1 MKDIKQISQT
11 ASPPQLGDP
20 MTQMYY
26 EIVQTLGSYAG
37 KHPHDF
43 EEARMWKLLKEIDS
57 VFLHHMR
64 ELIEEASS
72 ENLQEAG
79 HNYHPAAQF
88 IMDRLIRENQ
98 S

>member
-1 MKDIKQISQT
+1 
-11 ASPPQLGDP
+11 

-26 EIVQTLGSYAG
+26 EIVQTIGSYASKYPG
-37 KHPHDF
+37 DF
-43 EEARMWKLLKEIDS
+43 EEVRMWKLLKEIDS
-57 VFLHHMR
+57 VFLRHMR

-72 ENLQEAG
+72 ENLQETG